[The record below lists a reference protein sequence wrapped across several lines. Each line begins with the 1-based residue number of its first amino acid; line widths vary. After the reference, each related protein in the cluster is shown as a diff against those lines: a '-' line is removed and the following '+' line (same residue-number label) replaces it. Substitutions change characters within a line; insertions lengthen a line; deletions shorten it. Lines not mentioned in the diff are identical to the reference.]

1 VSNVSAAA
9 EPTSTGSPDGPSS
22 DPGPFAL
29 DPDDGGVP
37 RHDVPRGGR
46 SGFTVVRDRQVH
58 YLEWGRIDAPTVFC
72 LHGGGQTAY
81 MFEEIGAA
89 LADRFHVLA
98 PDLPSHGDSADMDA
112 ASVTA
117 ADLPEGI
124 DVPVDGVAIGPV
136 AIALTLPPLLDHFGV
151 DATHVVGA
159 SLGGMA
165 GLIMASHRPDLVRS
179 ISLIDV
185 GPQLQ
190 PEGVRKIIDFMRAH
204 ESFASLEEAAAEI
217 GAYLPQRKN
226 VRPES
231 LTRNLRQRADGR
243 WVWKHGFG
251 RRFRQAEAE
260 GVEIRHPADNL
271 PVLLATVRAAAV
283 TVTCPVL
290 VLRGEESDVLSDEG
304 AQAAVVLIPNARLE
318 VVEKA
323 GHLAAGDN
331 PHSTVRLI
339 DAFLEEQQR
348 GSQP

>member
-1 VSNVSAAA
+1 MSAAA
-9 EPTSTGSPDGPSS
+9 DPTSIGASDGP
-22 DPGPFAL
+22 DTGPRPL
-29 DPDDGGVP
+29 GVDPDDGGVP
-37 RHDVPRGGR
+37 RHDVPRDGR
-46 SGFTVVRDRQVH
+46 SGFTVVRGRQVH
-58 YLEWGRIDAPTVFC
+58 YLEWGRVGAPKVFC

-89 LADRFHVLA
+89 LADRFHLLA
-98 PDLPSHGDSADMDA
+98 PDLPSHGDSADIDGSA
-112 ASVTA
+112 VTA
-117 ADLPEGI
+117 ADLPEGL
-124 DVPVDGVAIGPV
+124 DVPADGVAIGPV
-136 AIALTLPPLLDHFGV
+136 AIALSLPPLLEHFGI
-151 DATHVVGA
+151 ASTHVVGA

-165 GLIMASHRPDLVRS
+165 GLILASHQPDLVRS
-179 ISLIDV
+179 ITLIDV

-204 ESFASLEEAAAEI
+204 ESFASLEDAAAEI

-231 LTRNLRQRADGR
+231 LTRNLRQRNDGR

-260 GVEIRHPADNL
+260 GAALTHPADNL
-271 PVLLATVRAAAV
+271 DALLATVRAAAV
-283 TVTCPVL
+283 QVRCPVL
-290 VLRGEESDVLSDEG
+290 VLRGEESDVLSDDG
-304 AQAAVVLIPNARLE
+304 AQAAVDLIPDARME

-339 DAFLEEQQR
+339 EGFLAEH
-348 GSQP
+348 PPD

>member
-1 VSNVSAAA
+1 VV
-9 EPTSTGSPDGPSS
+9 DG
-22 DPGPFAL
+22 
-29 DPDDGGVP
+29 
-37 RHDVPRGGR
+37 
-46 SGFTVVRDRQVH
+46 RQVH
-58 YLEWGRIDAPTVFC
+58 YLEWGHVTAPTVFC

-98 PDLPSHGDSADMDA
+98 PDLPSHGDSADLDMDA
-112 ASVTA
+112 VRATE
-117 ADLPEGI
+117 LPHGAE
-124 DVPVDGVAIGPV
+124 VPADGVAIGPV
-136 AIALTLPPLLDHFGV
+136 AIALSLPPLLEHFGIGS
-151 DATHVVGA
+151 THLVGA

-190 PEGVRKIIDFMRAH
+190 PEGVRKIVDFMRAH

-217 GAYLPQRKN
+217 SAYLPQRKN

-251 RRFRQAEAE
+251 RRFREAE
-260 GVEIRHPADNL
+260 MAGTATSHPADNL
-271 PVLLATVRAAAV
+271 PALLATVRAAAEHV
-283 TVTCPVL
+283 RCPVL

-304 AQAAVVLIPNARLE
+304 AQAAVDLIPNARME

-331 PHSTVRLI
+331 PHSTIRLI
-339 DAFLEEQQR
+339 DAFLAD
-348 GSQP
+348 QPS